1 MIFKINIFSLDL
13 ISHFD
18 LSKLETTMSLS
29 AFATSFIPST
39 TSSPPTSE
47 PTSPTREINS
57 GPGYKL
63 MLKMGWTPDTPL
75 GIRDRGIIN
84 PIEVSF
90 RHEMDRRGLG
100 FEELQTDE
108 GEVEKVSMK
117 ITNVGKFYGTAAS
130 DYGKVYI
137 PMGALRHIGNISK
150 SPVRELPDIHV
161 SATITKTDDKIKWRL
176 KKVSDVQGR
185 LYQIAPYFLWSEPII
200 Q

>member
-1 MIFKINIFSLDL
+1 MP
-13 ISHFD
+13 
-18 LSKLETTMSLS
+18 LS
-29 AFATSFIPST
+29 AFATPFTSST
-39 TSSPPTSE
+39 PSSPPTSE
-47 PTSPTREINS
+47 PTSPRGGLES

-63 MLKMGWTPDTPL
+63 MVKMGWTPDTPL
-75 GIRDRGIIN
+75 GIRGKGIIK
-84 PIEVSF
+84 PVEVPF

-108 GEVEKVSMK
+108 EVEKVSMK
-117 ITNVGKFYGTAAS
+117 ITNVGKNYGTAAS

-150 SPVRELPDIHV
+150 SPVRELPEIHV

-176 KKVSDVQGR
+176 DKVSDVLGY

>member
-1 MIFKINIFSLDL
+1 
-13 ISHFD
+13 
-18 LSKLETTMSLS
+18 MSLS
-29 AFATSFIPST
+29 VFATPFILSTASETST

-47 PTSPTREINS
+47 PTSPRGLES
-57 GPGYKL
+57 GPGYKI
-63 MLKMGWTPDTPL
+63 MLKMGWVPDTPL

-84 PIEVSF
+84 PIEVPF

-108 GEVEKVSMK
+108 EEVEKVSMK

-137 PMGALRHIGNISK
+137 PMGALRHVGNIAK
-150 SPVRELPDIHV
+150 VPCRELPSIHV
-161 SATITKTDDKIKWRL
+161 SGIISKTEEKIKWRL
-176 KKVSDVQGR
+176 GKVSDVQGQ
-185 LYQIAPYFLWSEPII
+185 LYQIAPYFVWGKSFI